1 MIEKFFGMERVF
13 ASFLITILITAIMEF
28 IFSYININSQDEVI
42 LIFAGIMFVLIKL
55 MYANYDCSKSNK
67 K

>member
-1 MIEKFFGMERVF
+1 MIENFFGMERVF

-28 IFSYININSQDEVI
+28 IFYYININSKDEVI

-55 MYANYDCSKSNK
+55 IYANYDYSKSNK